1 MHRNLKINFFHVHQ
15 TNLEQ
20 NYFDCL
26 ILTEFN
32 RSDRTWIFSWSKMGV
47 TNKFH
52 LCGARFKA
60 YNGRHCLS
68 ATVVEWMAMKPELSS
83 LLYVF
88 VTIFIILFLLT
99 NKKKSNWHELIPSQ
113 FVIKKQSIV
122 HLQGLSSH
130 YNKLRY
136 CWFYIWCLPSFLT
149 ILLHLL
155 CR

>member
-1 MHRNLKINFFHVHQ
+1 MLRNLKINFFHVHQ

-52 LCGARFKA
+52 LCGARFNA

-68 ATVVEWMAMKPELSS
+68 ATVVEWMAMKPERVLSYMS
-83 LLYVF
+83 LLP
-88 VTIFIILFLLT
+88 FLSFYSYLPI
-99 NKKKSNWHELIPSQ
+99 KKSQIDMNWFRHNLWSKNKVLCTYRAWAPTIINCGTVG
-113 FVIKKQSIV
+113 FIFDVCR
-122 HLQGLSSH
+122 LS
-130 YNKLRY
+130 
-136 CWFYIWCLPSFLT
+136 
-149 ILLHLL
+149 
-155 CR
+155 

>member
-1 MHRNLKINFFHVHQ
+1 MHRNLKINFFHVHK

-52 LCGARFKA
+52 LCGARFNA

-68 ATVVEWMAMKPELSS
+68 ATVVEWMAMKPERVLSYMS
-83 LLYVF
+83 LLPFLSFFFYLPIKKVKLTWTDS
-88 VTIFIILFLLT
+88 VTICDQKT
-99 NKKKSNWHELIPSQ
+99 KYCAPTGPELP
-113 FVIKKQSIV
+113 
-122 HLQGLSSH
+122 L
-130 YNKLRY
+130 
-136 CWFYIWCLPSFLT
+136 
-149 ILLHLL
+149 
-155 CR
+155 

>member
-15 TNLEQ
+15 TNLKQ
-20 NYFDCL
+20 NYFDCV

-52 LCGARFKA
+52 LCGARFNA

-68 ATVVEWMAMKPELSS
+68 ATVVEWMAMKPERVLSYMS
-83 LLYVF
+83 LLP
-88 VTIFIILFLLT
+88 FLSFYSYLPI
-99 NKKKSNWHELIPSQ
+99 KKSNWHELIPSQ
-113 FVIKKQSIV
+113 FVIKKQSIK

>member
-20 NYFDCL
+20 NYLDCV

-52 LCGARFKA
+52 LCGARFNA

-68 ATVVEWMAMKPELSS
+68 ATVVEWMAMKPERVLPYMS
-83 LLYVF
+83 LLPFLSFYSYLPIKKVKLTWTDS
-88 VTIFIILFLLT
+88 VTICDQKT
-99 NKKKSNWHELIPSQ
+99 KYCAPTGPELP
-113 FVIKKQSIV
+113 
-122 HLQGLSSH
+122 L
-130 YNKLRY
+130 
-136 CWFYIWCLPSFLT
+136 
-149 ILLHLL
+149 
-155 CR
+155 

>member
-52 LCGARFKA
+52 LCGARFNA

-68 ATVVEWMAMKPELSS
+68 ATVVEWMAMKPERVLSYMS
-83 LLYVF
+83 LLP
-88 VTIFIILFLLT
+88 FLSFYSYLPI
-99 NKKKSNWHELIPSQ
+99 KKSQIDMNIMVVRFYVNIIYRQQ
-113 FVIKKQSIV
+113 FHKRIRRRLEK
-122 HLQGLSSH
+122 HLTS
-130 YNKLRY
+130 
-136 CWFYIWCLPSFLT
+136 
-149 ILLHLL
+149 
-155 CR
+155 

>member
-52 LCGARFKA
+52 LCGARFNA

-99 NKKKSNWHELIPSQ
+99 NKKSQIDMNWFRHNLWSKNKVLCTYRAWAPTIINCGTVG
-113 FVIKKQSIV
+113 FIFDVCR
-122 HLQGLSSH
+122 LS
-130 YNKLRY
+130 
-136 CWFYIWCLPSFLT
+136 
-149 ILLHLL
+149 
-155 CR
+155 

>member
-1 MHRNLKINFFHVHQ
+1 MHRNVKINFFHVHK

-52 LCGARFKA
+52 LCGARFNA

-68 ATVVEWMAMKPELSS
+68 ATVVEWMAMKPERVLSYMS
-83 LLYVF
+83 LLPFLSFFSYLPIKKVKLTWTDS
-88 VTIFIILFLLT
+88 VTICDQKT
-99 NKKKSNWHELIPSQ
+99 KYCAPTGPELP
-113 FVIKKQSIV
+113 
-122 HLQGLSSH
+122 L
-130 YNKLRY
+130 
-136 CWFYIWCLPSFLT
+136 
-149 ILLHLL
+149 
-155 CR
+155 

>member
-20 NYFDCL
+20 NYFDCV

-47 TNKFH
+47 TNRFH
-52 LCGARFKA
+52 LCGARFNA

-68 ATVVEWMAMKPELSS
+68 ATVVEWMAMKPERVLSYMS
-83 LLYVF
+83 LLP
-88 VTIFIILFLLT
+88 FLSFYSYLPIE
-99 NKKKSNWHELIPSQ
+99 KSNWHELIPSQ
-113 FVIKKQSIV
+113 FVIKKQSIK